1 MKIDPKTAPSPWSGL
16 FRLYSISCGYSQE
29 RRNKGGNDMQLGWI
43 GLGHMG
49 IPMATRLLDGG
60 HELNVYNRTYSKTAP
75 LVERGAT
82 AVKDARD
89 LVRQSDIL
97 FIMLAD
103 GPAVASVLEDVQQ
116 EVDGKTIVNLS
127 TISPEETTAMARLI
141 EQNGGIYLE
150 SPVSGSVPVAETG
163 QLVLLAGGDAEVVST
178 CQPYLDLLGKETIHF
193 GPHGTGSAAKLAINL
208 LLAVVGQGVAE
219 TLLLGEGAGLEKEK
233 LLQMISASG
242 MNTPLFHGKREM
254 YRKNDFPSAFPL
266 RLMAK
271 DLGLVTAEARRQR
284 LDLPLAQ
291 ATEAS
296 YAEAKPTY
304 GDVDMA
310 AIYLALQ
317 KNDMN

>member
-1 MKIDPKTAPSPWSGL
+1 MH
-16 FRLYSISCGYSQE
+16 
-29 RRNKGGNDMQLGWI
+29 LGWI

-49 IPMATRLLDGG
+49 VPMATRLLDGG
-60 HELNVYNRTYSKTAP
+60 HGLTVYNRTYEKTAP
-75 LVERGAT
+75 LTERGAT
-82 AVKDARD
+82 AAKEAQDV
-89 LVRQSDIL
+89 VRQSDII

-103 GPAVASVLEDVQQ
+103 GPAVASVIEDITPALS
-116 EVDGKTIVNLS
+116 GKMIVNLS
-127 TISPEETTAMARLI
+127 TISPEETKDMAHLV
-141 EQNGGIYLE
+141 EDSGGTYLE
-150 SPVSGSVPVAETG
+150 SPVSGSVPVAENG
-163 QLVLLAGGDAEVVST
+163 QLVLLAGGDAEVIAT

-233 LLQMISASG
+233 LIQMISASG
-242 MNTPLFHGKREM
+242 MNTPLFTGKRDM

-271 DLGLVTAEARRQR
+271 DLGLITTEATRQQ
-284 LDLPLAQ
+284 LELPLAQ
-291 ATEAS
+291 ATDAS

-304 GDVDMA
+304 GDADMA

-317 KNDMN
+317 EK